1 MNRDIL
7 KILYRNSNILK
18 KISLKFLL
26 NMKGGG
32 NRKLKVEYNNHTY
45 VFEENEINDNY
56 YTLSSIE
63 GDGLDCVVVLI
74 STEDN
79 IAEIHSI
86 TNSKSCMANTNE
98 NIGSHLLKLTIK
110 MIKKY
115 ASKYNQKVNI
125 NKISLGDMSI
135 KKCGSH
141 YIKLTKMLILLTG
154 HTWYGKYD
162 FRPRD
167 NITNNIDKYQ
177 NKKYENNVKIMDTL
191 TISDINLIK
200 YIKMTKNNN
209 FIDKTKDTI
218 IKKPKMLLKDFLRKF
233 LKDYDNMCEYFYI
246 FYEQLYND
254 IGLTDFQGGSFVLLL

>member
-1 MNRDIL
+1 MNRDVL
-7 KILYRNSNILK
+7 KIIYRNSNILK
-18 KISLKFLL
+18 TISLKSLL

-32 NRKLKVEYNNHTY
+32 NRKLKVEYNNNTY
-45 VFEENEINDNY
+45 IFEENELDDNY
-56 YTLSSIE
+56 FILNSIE
-63 GDGLDCVVVLI
+63 GNGLDCVVILI
-74 STEDN
+74 SSEDN

-86 TNSKSCMANTNE
+86 TNSKTCMVNTNE

-115 ASKYNQKVNI
+115 AYKLNI

-135 KKCGSH
+135 KKCGTN
-141 YIKLTKMLILLTG
+141 YIKLTKMLILLSG
-154 HTWYGKYD
+154 DTWYGKYG

-209 FIDKTKDTI
+209 FIEKTKETI
-218 IKKPKMLLKDFLRKF
+218 INKPKMLLKDFLRKF
-233 LKDYDNMCEYFYI
+233 LKDYDNMCDYFYM
-246 FYEQLYND
+246 FYEKLYND
-254 IGLTDFQGGSFVLLL
+254 IGLTDFQGGSFVLLI